1 VPVACVVHHDVEA
14 AEVLV
19 RLLYGG
25 EVGLAVGDVQLDRQH
40 GVAVVATRSSRVEVS
55 RAVAATLSPR
65 SRAAM
70 AIPGRTRVMY
80 Q

>member
-1 VPVACVVHHDVEA
+1 MPVACVVHHDVEA

-40 GVAVVATRSSRVEVS
+40 GVAVGGHQVIQGRGVPGGGRYFVP
-55 RAVAATLSPR
+55 AVQGGDGPFPAEPA
-65 SRAAM
+65 
-70 AIPGRTRVMY
+70 
-80 Q
+80 